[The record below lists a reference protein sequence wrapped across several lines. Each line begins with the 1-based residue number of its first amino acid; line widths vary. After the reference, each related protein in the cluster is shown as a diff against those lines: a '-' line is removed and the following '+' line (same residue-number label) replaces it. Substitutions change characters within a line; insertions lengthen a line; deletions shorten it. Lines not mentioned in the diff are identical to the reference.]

1 MSILPVNPTP
11 SSSSNFQAIFSA
23 AVKAYEKR
31 TKKDLLAH
39 PLACQLQTCNTTS
52 SIIAVLQGQVDD
64 LDQARGSD
72 ERLTKW
78 LNPTVN
84 VLLTFS
90 TTIGG
95 GVNLVRI
102 KYSLRGLRFHG
113 DHVGFLTSNRDIR
126 RRWCPPPGVYIT
138 YVSSQVKLDI
148 EARQAVKDVSA
159 AQEALIDIFERI
171 ENFFKRL
178 ETYTEVR
185 PNEAMTDI
193 IVKIMVE
200 VLHVFAIATEEI
212 KQGRTSELPIRVLC
226 IYLTDCCPEKY
237 LKKLLGKTEIED
249 SLKRLDKLT
258 QDEVR
263 MATAQLL
270 TLTHCVDDKVT
281 RIDNEVKCVGGKV
294 RDVDDKVTVVH
305 EGTQY
310 VMLSCS
316 SLRKRLCG

>member
-1 MSILPVNPTP
+1 MSILPVNPAP
-11 SSSSNFQAIFSA
+11 SSSSNFQEIFSA

-39 PLACQLQTCNTTS
+39 PLACQLQTCNTPS

-64 LDQARGSD
+64 LAQARGSD

-95 GVNLVRI
+95 GVSLVRI
-102 KYSLRGLRFHG
+102 KYSLRGLRFYG

-126 RRWCPPPGVYIT
+126 RRSCPPPGVYIT
-138 YVSSQVKLDI
+138 YVSAQAKLDI

-159 AQEALIDIFERI
+159 AQEGLIDIFERI

-185 PNEAMTDI
+185 PSEAMKDI

-200 VLHVFAIATEEI
+200 VLNILGIATKEI
-212 KQGRTSELPIRVLC
+212 KRGKTRKFPIRLPC
-226 IYLTDCCPEKY
+226 ISSVDLRSEKF
-237 LKKLLGKTEIED
+237 LKKLLG
-249 SLKRLDKLT
+249 
-258 QDEVR
+258 
-263 MATAQLL
+263 
-270 TLTHCVDDKVT
+270 
-281 RIDNEVKCVGGKV
+281 
-294 RDVDDKVTVVH
+294 
-305 EGTQY
+305 
-310 VMLSCS
+310 
-316 SLRKRLCG
+316 